1 MISLLRGK
9 IDDNKNGQI
18 LVLTTGGVGY
28 SVFGSLTG
36 LKKWKTGNEETI
48 LTYLVVRENAMELY
62 GFVDDAEREL
72 FLHLIQVSGV
82 GPKTALHIL
91 SLGTNAEISLAIA
104 RGDLNY
110 LTKVSGIGKKT
121 AERIIVEL
129 KEKVLVTFDDDK
141 RDGSGVLGDV
151 VEGLVS
157 LGYAVNE
164 AREVVKKLNV
174 QGKTTEQILREAL
187 QNIK

>member
-1 MISLLRGK
+1 MISLLQGK
-9 IDDNKNGQI
+9 IINNKNGQV
-18 LVLTTGGVGY
+18 LVMTAGGVGY
-28 SVFGSLTG
+28 SVYGSLSG
-36 LKKWKTGNEETI
+36 LKKWKAGSEETV
-48 LTYLVVRENAMELY
+48 LTYLVVRENALDLY
-62 GFVDDAEREL
+62 GFVDEAERDL

-91 SLGTNAEISLAIA
+91 SLGTTAEIGSAIS

-121 AERIIVEL
+121 AERIIIEL
-129 KEKVLVTFDDDK
+129 RDKVSVSFGDSKEEV
-141 RDGSGVLGDV
+141 SGVSSDV

-157 LGYAVNE
+157 LGYAAND
-164 AREVVKKLNV
+164 AREVVKKINV
-174 QGKTTEQILREAL
+174 QGKTTEQVLREAL